1 MYFLILLLTSIFSII
16 SIYLLKIKDTKKQ
29 MIIFTATLLIF
40 YFFYMVCKK
49 FLDVKTESTH
59 PQLTNDQNEN
69 KKCLDLMKL
78 VNCKSIDYDGNCLDS
93 KCSKNNAINVSTDC
107 QEPEKKEFTSDGL
120 IPLKSYNPK
129 DCTNDGSCII
139 KPDDNNIFP
148 GFIKEKKN
156 KACQKLKQNLK
167 QVKKQLSNACPSIKL
182 EIDEIK
188 KQNPKDFCKKCGKHL
203 SLINNPTSEQFSY
216 KNPYDISD
224 KSNILPQIE
233 VSKDKNICIH
243 CRQYYEFNF

>member
-1 MYFLILLLTSIFSII
+1 MYFLILLLTSIFSVI
-16 SIYLLKIKDTKKQ
+16 SIYLLKIKDTEKQ
-29 MIIFTATLLIF
+29 MIVFISTLLIF

-49 FLDVKTESTH
+49 FLNNRTEKKK
-59 PQLTNDQNEN
+59 PINNEPKEN
-69 KKCLDLMKL
+69 KKCMDLMKL
-78 VNCKSIDYDGNCLDS
+78 LNCNTIDYDGNCVDS
-93 KCSKNNAINVSTDC
+93 KKGINVKLDC
-107 QEPEKKEFTSDGL
+107 QEPDKKEFTSDGL

-148 GFIKEKKN
+148 GFVKEKKN
-156 KACQKLKQNLK
+156 KACKRLKENLQK
-167 QVKKQLSNACPSIKL
+167 VKNQISDNCPDIKL
-182 EIDEIK
+182 EMDEIK

-203 SLINNPTSEQFSY
+203 NLINNPTSEQFSY

-224 KSNILPQIE
+224 KSNILPQVE